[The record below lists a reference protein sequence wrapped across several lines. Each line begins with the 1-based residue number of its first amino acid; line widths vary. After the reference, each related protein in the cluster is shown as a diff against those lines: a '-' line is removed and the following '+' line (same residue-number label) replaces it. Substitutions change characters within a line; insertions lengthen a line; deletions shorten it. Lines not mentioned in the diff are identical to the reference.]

1 MIIEPNE
8 NEDCQNDN
16 LINQLRRMQDK
27 DTRVSLRIP
36 EAAAGLR
43 NPRRLS
49 FQVNEP
55 AMTKGDD
62 TIAANDD
69 NDVDT
74 SSNSSKVARSVAAL
88 EACIDAAENCQPL
101 KDRRTGVRNKML
113 ERKHTQTKEV
123 GTGTDHEF
131 ILDKNAKSKETASR
145 LDAVGLSDSVGIIGT
160 VNHEID
166 SNNGPK
172 TASTWGT
179 ASRLD
184 AVGLSDSVGILGTV
198 NDEIES
204 NSGSETTS
212 MWGTASDLESDSETE
227 TATSKTSATADRLE
241 KCNQWQALRWMETA
255 EMSET
260 ARRTATADTTETA
273 DSLETA
279 NREETD
285 DRPEKRSSFLDELA
299 IESAGNLLT
308 IRRLSAAIRREF
320 MNRPAKNTE
329 QNLDKETSG
338 QESAREQKASRDR
351 QVAKTV

>member
-74 SSNSSKVARSVAAL
+74 SSNSSKFARSVAAL

-123 GTGTDHEF
+123 GTGTDQCDHEF

-160 VNHEID
+160 VNQLI
-166 SNNGPK
+166 
-172 TASTWGT
+172 
-179 ASRLD
+179 
-184 AVGLSDSVGILGTV
+184 
-198 NDEIES
+198 
-204 NSGSETTS
+204 
-212 MWGTASDLESDSETE
+212 
-227 TATSKTSATADRLE
+227 
-241 KCNQWQALRWMETA
+241 
-255 EMSET
+255 
-260 ARRTATADTTETA
+260 
-273 DSLETA
+273 
-279 NREETD
+279 
-285 DRPEKRSSFLDELA
+285 
-299 IESAGNLLT
+299 
-308 IRRLSAAIRREF
+308 
-320 MNRPAKNTE
+320 
-329 QNLDKETSG
+329 
-338 QESAREQKASRDR
+338 
-351 QVAKTV
+351 